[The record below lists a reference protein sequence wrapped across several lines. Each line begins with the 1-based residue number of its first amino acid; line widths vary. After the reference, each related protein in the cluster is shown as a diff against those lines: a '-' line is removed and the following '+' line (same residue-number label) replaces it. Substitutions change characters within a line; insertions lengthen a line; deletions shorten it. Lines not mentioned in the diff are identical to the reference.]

1 MYFYFWVCFISF
13 YFSRS
18 VCPFQFRVK
27 SSCFQHSF
35 LFFSHS
41 HTVRKKSAS
50 LQSREFRFVC
60 VCVCVCIM
68 EWVCGYGERKKQ
80 RKRFVLFNLFVFL
93 YFFCWD
99 VLLCFTL
106 LSNKSHSFSWTW
118 HLELYFL
125 SLITFI
131 ISYQ

>member
-35 LFFSHS
+35 LFFSLTLTLWEKNPLPYNLES
-41 HTVRKKSAS
+41 FA
-50 LQSREFRFVC
+50 LC
-60 VCVCVCIM
+60 MCMCIM